1 LNQQKSEIED
11 PTTATAPQF
20 DAARLRSST
29 CNVVSVARSIDGV
42 DFAFGRR
49 VQQHDAPGASGA
61 ELVHRV
67 QLDLAAARQLEEV
80 LTRVLVPAA
89 ATP

>member
-1 LNQQKSEIED
+1 LNHQKAELED
-11 PTTATAPQF
+11 SRTAAAPQF
-20 DAARLRSST
+20 DTSRLRSSA
-29 CNVVSVARSIDGV
+29 CDVVSVARSNDGV

-49 VQQHDAPGASGA
+49 VQQPDVPGTAGA

-80 LTRVLVPAA
+80 LTRVLAPARS
-89 ATP
+89 TP